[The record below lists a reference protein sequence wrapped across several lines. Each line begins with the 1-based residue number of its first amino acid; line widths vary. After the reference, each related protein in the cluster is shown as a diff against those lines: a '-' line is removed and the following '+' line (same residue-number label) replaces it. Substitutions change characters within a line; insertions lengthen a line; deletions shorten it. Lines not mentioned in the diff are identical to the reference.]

1 MRGKETENQNLSLFD
16 KLILLLIWVMLVGI
30 AVLLAAKINS
40 FFGNVLS
47 QGIQK
52 KIEAPLVEEFL
63 KSLSLI
69 TLVFIS
75 NKIREYKFLKEI
87 FPTIKEL
94 KFLKSFEWIYL
105 IGFSSGFL
113 FGFFENCLLYGFAG
127 LRLFT
132 PFLHAF
138 YTSFVAIG
146 IYFAVSNGRKGIM
159 KLIFMY
165 FVGVSIHVLANYL
178 SLKGLVIFQKGL
190 VIVALSIIL
199 MTIAYLLQRGE
210 TAKLYF

>member
-16 KLILLLIWVMLVGI
+16 TLTLVLIWVILIGI

-40 FFGNVLS
+40 FWGNILG

-63 KSLSLI
+63 KSLGLVTLI
-69 TLVFIS
+69 FIS
-75 NKIREYKFLKEI
+75 NKIREYEFLKKILPDTE
-87 FPTIKEL
+87 EL

-105 IGFSSGFL
+105 IGLASGLL
-113 FGFFENCLLYGFAG
+113 FGFFENYIIYGFEG

-146 IYFAVSNGRKGIM
+146 IYFAVSNGRKGII

-165 FVGVSIHVLANYL
+165 FAGVSIHVLANYL
-178 SLKGLVIFQKGL
+178 SLRGLVIWQKGL

-199 MTIAYLLQRGE
+199 LTSVYLKHHNWISPE
-210 TAKLYF
+210 